1 MKKIKMLAAVIFVLA
16 GLMLTGC
23 GKYNSHYSA
32 MMCVHSNTSSSASL
46 SFSTFDGTEAD
57 TLKCKEKP
65 GNLEY
70 SAKLE
75 KGSASVYVDYDG
87 TKRELFSIKGGEE
100 VSSTL
105 TGLEEGTVYV
115 IIETSGK
122 CENGS
127 FDFEMK

>member
-1 MKKIKMLAAVIFVLA
+1 MKKSRILIVLI
-16 GLMLTGC
+16 LVLVSLQVTGC
-23 GKYNSHYSA
+23 GKYNSHFSA
-32 MMCVHSNTSSSASL
+32 MMCVHTNTSSSASL
-46 SFSTFDGTEAD
+46 SFSTFDGVEAD
-57 TLKCKEKP
+57 TMKCKEEP

-75 KGSASVYVDYDG
+75 KGSATVYVDYDG
-87 TKRELFSIKGGEE
+87 TKKELFSINGDEE